1 MPAGFQGSCGYR
13 SSSIMLQIDGR
24 AGWPAAPMGGR
35 ELTGHCVRYGDEYA
49 TPCGGASCCS
59 RNVYWLWPSVESC
72 RHRLSW
78 CPITS
83 VVSPACM
90 PRMAAAVE
98 AVEVTVAVAVAA
110 LEVVATAV
118 MEVVTV
124 EAVTVLAV
132 MEPRVAIMAL
142 PAMTVTV
149 MEVRGAATLT
159 MVV

>member
-13 SSSIMLQIDGR
+13 SSSIMLKIDGR

-78 CPITS
+78 CPTTS

-98 AVEVTVAVAVAA
+98 AVEVTVAVAA